1 MRVIRKRYLGV
12 GLIIGVCLGFFVFFG
27 IQEGFYK
34 VLKAFLFAFSFAG
47 LMYVGACL
55 IFEDKDS

>member
-1 MRVIRKRYLGV
+1 MAFIRKRYLGV
-12 GLIIGVCLGFFVFFG
+12 GLIVGVWLGFFVFLG
-27 IQEGFYK
+27 VQEGFYE
-34 VLKAFLFAFSFAG
+34 VLKAFLFSFSFAG